1 MFYLIAAF
9 WVVGCLFVCAIKH
22 AKAPH
27 LILTCPC
34 LAVATIASAI
44 MLFVADKDLLASIIL
59 GIGLFLSL
67 IILLAGLSKRLD
79 GEQQA

>member
-9 WVVGCLFVCAIKH
+9 WVIGCLFVCLIKH

-27 LILTCPC
+27 LIISCPC
-34 LAVATIASAI
+34 LAVAAI
-44 MLFVADKDLLASIIL
+44 LASIFLFIAEMNVLAYLIL
-59 GIGLFLSL
+59 GIGLFISL

-79 GEQQA
+79 AEEQS